1 MAAQSV
7 KRVKT
12 ARLKKKKVQ
21 EITMHLYKVR
31 LVLNTPSFINVQEF
45 LSQQE
50 HKFYKK
56 IYT

>member
-1 MAAQSV
+1 
-7 KRVKT
+7 
-12 ARLKKKKVQ
+12 
-21 EITMHLYKVR
+21 MHLYKVR